1 MACDSYIFFI
11 TLLITKYYLLMKR
24 IQIHDEFNL
33 SDQDLEK
40 VVGGLDI
47 MPLDYNYCKGACATC
62 IVCDVCVACQA
73 CTGCEAYCMICI
85 GMVK

>member
-1 MACDSYIFFI
+1 
-11 TLLITKYYLLMKR
+11 MKR

-47 MPLDYNYCKGACATC
+47 MPLDYNICIGACATC
-62 IVCDVCVACQA
+62 ILCDVCVGCQNCA
-73 CTGCEAYCMICI
+73 GCVAQCMVCI
-85 GMVK
+85 GVLKL

>member
-1 MACDSYIFFI
+1 
-11 TLLITKYYLLMKR
+11 MKR

-47 MPLDYNYCKGACATC
+47 MPLDYNICMYCNTC
-62 IVCDVCVACQA
+62 INCNT
-73 CTGCEAYCMICI
+73 CTGCETCTMCQSQCTVCASIT
-85 GMVK
+85 MV